1 MKRRIVLLGPPASGK
16 GTQAEMLRRNFQIPT
31 ASPGAMLREQK
42 KAGTPLGIE
51 AEKLTSRGQLLPDD
65 LIVDL
70 VKSWLDD
77 HNGAF
82 TFDGFPRT
90 IGQALTLETLLTG
103 RNTPLDV
110 ALSLDV
116 GFDTILD
123 RVLRRMVCD
132 DCGNI
137 VSIGLHVGS
146 AESPCPA
153 CGGKLHRRSDDNEET
168 LRQRMGEYREKS
180 EPLISIYAERGVLK
194 HIDASRAPE
203 QVFADITEILEK

>member
-1 MKRRIVLLGPPASGK
+1 MIRSK
-16 GTQAEMLRRNFQIPT
+16 FQIPT

-77 HNGAF
+77 HDGAF
-82 TFDGFPRT
+82 IFDGFPRT
-90 IGQALTLETLLTG
+90 TGQALTLETLLTG

-110 ALSLDV
+110 ALSLEV

-123 RVLRRMVCD
+123 RVSRRMVCD

-137 VSIGLHVGS
+137 VSIGLHVAS
-146 AESPCPA
+146 EESPCPS

-180 EPLISIYAERGVLK
+180 EPLISFYAERGVLK
-194 HIDASRAPE
+194 HIDASRTPE
-203 QVFADITEILEK
+203 QVFGDITEILEK